1 MSKIEDQK
9 EKARSKGYIDNYI
22 NEIETLYYNKPE
34 STTFLYYV
42 ELKDNEVKNLN
53 NSRELTN
60 QNTNYKLY
68 YREEIGVEPNLID
81 IDNNVDIKNEKK
93 K

>member
-68 YREEIGVEPNLID
+68 HREEIGVEPNLID